1 MKEILTN
8 INAPSKRAL
17 HILAV
22 CMIAVSVYFNTL
34 MNGFVH
40 DDLFQVLKNPWIS
53 DYKNIPMIFKT
64 GVWGFFT
71 TPSNYY
77 RPVMHLLYMLDYYL
91 FGLAPWGFHLTNIIL
106 HMANC
111 VLVFLVTEK
120 LLNYFRETNP
130 TTLKIV
136 PVFTAVIFAIH
147 PIHTESVTWVAGIP
161 DLSYTLFYLFSLY
174 LFLISNNKDGSTNY
188 RLIFISA
195 ALFFIALLSKEPA
208 ATLPLILLNC
218 DYLHGKLKFGISIFK
233 KYLPYLSA
241 TCIYLYLRFWALG
254 GFTYH
259 KPTYNLTDYQSFI
272 NTFPLFFDYLK
283 KLVLPYNLN
292 AFYTF
297 HPVLYLSGFKPIM
310 SVLVA
315 VAFLLTLIVSLV
327 KRSIV
332 SVGLLFIAIPLLPSL
347 YIAAL
352 AKNVFAERYLY
363 LSVFGFGLL
372 FSLSVSQI
380 IKSRPNLLKPIALSL
395 AMLAVFY
402 SAGTFSRNK
411 VWKDNLTLF
420 EDTVVKSPDSADVHN
435 NLGVLYLEAGEQ
447 GAAEDHFIR
456 TIELEPLNMEAHGN
470 LGIIYMRKGE
480 LAKATNKF
488 LFILEQDPNN
498 LLSHYNLGIIYAKM
512 FKVDEAVNEFT
523 KVISI
528 SPLYADAH
536 SNLGIIYAK
545 TGQPDKAVNELQTAI
560 KLNPNDY
567 EAHQFLGLINR
578 SSVE

>member
-1 MKEILTN
+1 MKEILTK
-8 INAPSKRAL
+8 INAPGNRAL
-17 HILAV
+17 RILAI
-22 CMIAVSVYFNTL
+22 CLISISVYFNSL

-77 RPVMHLLYMLDYYL
+77 RPVMHLLYMLNYYL
-91 FGLAPWGFHLTNIIL
+91 FGLAPWGFHLMNLIFHT
-106 HMANC
+106 ANC
-111 VLVFLVTEK
+111 VLIFLVTEK
-120 LLNYFRETNP
+120 LLNHFQETNP
-130 TTLKIV
+130 STLKIV
-136 PVFTAVIFAIH
+136 PVLTAVIFAIH
-147 PIHTESVTWVAGIP
+147 PVHTESVAWVAGIP
-161 DLSYTLFYLFSLY
+161 DLSYTLFYLLSFY

-188 RLIFISA
+188 GFIFISA

-208 ATLPLILLNC
+208 ATLPLVLLSF
-218 DYLHGKLKFGISIFK
+218 DYLRGKLKFGMNIFK
-233 KYLPYLSA
+233 RYLPYLA
-241 TCIYLYLRFWALG
+241 TACIYLYLRSWALG

-259 KPTYNLTDYQSFI
+259 KSNYNLSDYQYFI
-272 NTFPLFFDYLK
+272 NTFPLLIGYLK
-283 KLVLPYNLN
+283 KLALPYNLN

-297 HPVLYLSGFKPIM
+297 HPILHLSGFKPII
-310 SVLVA
+310 SVFVA
-315 VAFLLTLIVSLV
+315 IAFLLALVVSLV

-352 AKNVFAERYLY
+352 AKNVFTERYLY

-372 FSLSVSQI
+372 FSLLVSHI
-380 IKSRPNLLKPIALSL
+380 IKSRPNSLKPIAFSL

-411 VWKDNLTLF
+411 IWKDNLTLF
-420 EDTVVKSPDSADVHN
+420 EDTVVKSPDSPDVHN
-435 NLGVLYLEAGEQ
+435 NLGVLYLGAGEMD
-447 GAAEDHFIR
+447 AAKDHFIR
-456 TIELEPLNMEAHGN
+456 AIELEPSNMEAQGN

-480 LAKATNKF
+480 IAKATNKF
-488 LFILEQDPNN
+488 LFILDQDPNN
-498 LLSHYNLGIIYAKM
+498 LLSHYNLGILYAKM
-512 FKVDEAVNEFT
+512 FKVDEAVYEFT
-523 KVISI
+523 KVTSI
-528 SPLYADAH
+528 SPSYADAH

-545 TGQPDKAVNELQTAI
+545 TGRPDKAVYELQTAI

-567 EAHQFLGLINR
+567 EAHQMLGLINR
-578 SSVE
+578 